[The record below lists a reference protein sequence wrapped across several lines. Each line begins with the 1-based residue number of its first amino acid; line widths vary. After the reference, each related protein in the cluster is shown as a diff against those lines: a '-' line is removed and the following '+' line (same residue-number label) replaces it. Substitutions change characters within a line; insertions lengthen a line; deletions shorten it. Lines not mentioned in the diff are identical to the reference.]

1 MGAISILCLIVMLV
15 ISAFSNFLF
24 EYNFSDKRS
33 LFSFFFSLVI
43 SGLFTFGLIVTLL
56 IGLSSVFCLNVTLVI
71 SALYVRLIVTFVIS
85 ALYFLFDCYV
95 SDKCTPF
102 SF

>member
-33 LFSFFFSLVI
+33 LFSFFF
-43 SGLFTFGLIVTLL
+43 
-56 IGLSSVFCLNVTLVI
+56 
-71 SALYVRLIVTFVIS
+71 FVS
-85 ALYFLFDCYV
+85 DKWALYFWLDCYVIDRAVLCFLSECYFSDKRALCPFDCYV
-95 SDKCTPF
+95 CDKRALF
-102 SF
+102 FV